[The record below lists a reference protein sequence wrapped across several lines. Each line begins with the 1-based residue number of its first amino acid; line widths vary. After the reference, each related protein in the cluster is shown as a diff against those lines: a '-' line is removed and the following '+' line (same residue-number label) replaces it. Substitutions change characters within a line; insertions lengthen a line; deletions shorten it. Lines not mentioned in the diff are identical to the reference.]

1 MKSLKNQ
8 AVPKFP
14 TATNEI
20 PTIRIQLIQEQIS
33 ELVQPV
39 LSEMR
44 EATSGPRQL
53 DKLRKSLDAWQE
65 RKKKTQAREGQAI
78 YQVTEGQA
86 IY

>member
-1 MKSLKNQ
+1 M
-8 AVPKFP
+8 
-14 TATNEI
+14 
-20 PTIRIQLIQEQIS
+20 
-33 ELVQPV
+33 QPV